1 MKKEGGKTEVE
12 GANPASIEAWV
23 RSAQHGDVAAF
34 RELYDRYG
42 RRILN
47 FVFRMVPSIEEAEDI
62 TQETFVAAYQKLGTL
77 KDEAKFEPWLFR
89 IARNF
94 VYQRY
99 RGRPPSMVSI
109 DDVDEDGI
117 PAALPADSRKNPEE
131 AFQSGELA
139 RVVERVI
146 RELPDKYREVFVL
159 AALQRLSY
167 RDIARIVRRGLGSV
181 KTDIHRAR
189 LQVRKHIKA
198 YLGAG

>member
-1 MKKEGGKTEVE
+1 MNKDGGKTEVE
-12 GANPASIEAWV
+12 RTNPASVEAWV
-23 RSAQHGDVAAF
+23 RLARQGDLEAF
-34 RELYDRYG
+34 REIYDRYG

-47 FVFRMVPSIEEAEDI
+47 FVFRMVSSAEEAEDI

-77 KDEAKFEPWLFR
+77 KDETKFEPWLFR

-109 DDVDEDGI
+109 DEVDEDGI
-117 PAALPADSRKNPEE
+117 PAAQLTDSRKTPEE
-131 AFQSGELA
+131 AFQSGELE
-139 RVVERVI
+139 RVVKRVI

-159 AALQRLSY
+159 AAVQRLSY
-167 RDIARIVRRGLGSV
+167 SDIAKIVRRGLGSV

-189 LQVRKHIKA
+189 LQVRKRVKA
-198 YLGAG
+198 YLGGG